1 MNKKDRERIEA
12 LLLEERKRLLAE
24 LDYLNS
30 SFLESVKDA
39 SGDLSS
45 YSFHMADQGSD
56 TYEREMNSLRSTT
69 EGRLLVETIEALR
82 RLYRGEY
89 GICEGCGE
97 KISRERLTAMP
108 QATRCL
114 ACKTQ
119 EERAGR

>member
-1 MNKKDRERIEA
+1 MNKKDLERIEA
-12 LLLEERKRLLAE
+12 LLLEERKRLVAE
-24 LDYLNS
+24 LDYLDN

-45 YSFHMADQGSD
+45 YSFHLADQGSD

-69 EGRLLVETIEALR
+69 EGRLLVETIQALR

-89 GICEGCGE
+89 GVCEGCGE
-97 KISRERLTAMP
+97 TISRERLLAMP

>member
-1 MNKKDRERIEA
+1 MKKKDLERIEA
-12 LLLEERKRLLAE
+12 LLHEERERLLAE
-24 LDYLNS
+24 LEHLDH

-39 SGDLSS
+39 SGDLSA

-56 TYEREMNSLRSTT
+56 AYEREMNSLRSSA
-69 EGRLLVETIEALR
+69 EGRLLMETVEALR

-89 GICEGCGE
+89 GICAGCGE
-97 KISRERLTAMP
+97 TIARERLLAMP